1 MTSKDSRSRKQK
13 DTNKL
18 TVPVNIGSDHI
29 QGSINN
35 AAITLIEYGDYECPY
50 IGYAYPVLKEIM
62 RQFGNNKICFVFR
75 NFPLNDIRPHARH
88 AVKAAEVA
96 AAGLR

>member
-35 AAITLIEYGDYECPY
+35 APYGS
-50 IGYAYPVLKEIM
+50 
-62 RQFGNNKICFVFR
+62 RRFR
-75 NFPLNDIRPHARH
+75 NFDTIGNYSSQQTGTIILYTSHASIKD
-88 AVKAAEVA
+88 ATM
-96 AAGLR
+96 